1 MKIDELNKVLEK
13 MHSLHNARMVAHWLK
28 HVSDNDEAIYKDE
41 KDVAALKRIE
51 ELGLLETKQKDSAV
65 EAKLTESGKELHREF
80 LWQGW
85 YG

>member
-28 HVSDNDEAIYKDE
+28 HVFDNDNQAYTDE
-41 KDVAALKRIE
+41 RDIAALKRIE
-51 ELGLLETKQKDSAV
+51 EIGLLETKQKDGSIT
-65 EAKLTESGKELHREF
+65 AKLTESGKELQREF

>member
-1 MKIDELNKVLEK
+1 MKINELNKVLEK

-28 HVSDNDEAIYKDE
+28 HVFDNNDNVYTDE
-41 KDVAALKRIE
+41 KDIAALKRIE
-51 ELGLLETKQKDSAV
+51 EIGLLETKSKD
-65 EAKLTESGKELHREF
+65 EGFTAKLTESGKDLHREF